1 MWKLYVGLKSFY
13 QRSTFKNI
21 MRRTKYNP
29 KLYQQIIYLLKKLNI
44 IIKTSELLVRL
55 KKKQQHFEGSISQRR
70 VMIDHGF
77 KVLNEFEVIK
87 LNKIGSTKEGAFA
100 F

>member
-1 MWKLYVGLKSFY
+1 
-13 QRSTFKNI
+13 
-21 MRRTKYNP
+21 
-29 KLYQQIIYLLKKLNI
+29 
-44 IIKTSELLVRL
+44 
-55 KKKQQHFEGSISQRR
+55 
-70 VMIDHGF
+70 MIDHGF

>member
-1 MWKLYVGLKSFY
+1 MYIHESEEKSDSF
-13 QRSTFKNI
+13 
-21 MRRTKYNP
+21 
-29 KLYQQIIYLLKKLNI
+29 
-44 IIKTSELLVRL
+44 IKTSELLVRL